1 MVAPLEPLG
10 TSTNRWKWAQV
21 LRLPHK
27 KVSIILINLLYLDID
42 WKTFEEECKN
52 IVNEISNRF
61 IDLGLEDHET
71 DYGADQLQV
80 KQERFKQEFTRLPF
94 VFDAPSLQ
102 IPVSAS
108 NFDELL
114 EEEDEQLSHQNAQ
127 LGNNITEILHIMHDK
142 LREELHF
149 EGDLVMR
156 N

>member
-1 MVAPLEPLG
+1 MPHKA
-10 TSTNRWKWAQV
+10 SINRWKWARTH
-21 LRLPHK
+21 RLPHK
-27 KVSIILINLLYLDID
+27 KVFNNINNIHFCVDID

-80 KQERFKQEFTRLPF
+80 KQERFKHEFTRLPF

-114 EEEDEQLSHQNAQ
+114 EEEDEFAS
-127 LGNNITEILHIMHDK
+127 M
-142 LREELHF
+142 
-149 EGDLVMR
+149 
-156 N
+156 

>member
-1 MVAPLEPLG
+1 MLSRSLRNLPHPSPQSTSTNPYRWSSVVAPLGPLK
-10 TSTNRWKWAQV
+10 TNTNRWKWGPV
-21 LRLPHK
+21 LKLPHK
-27 KVSIILINLLYLDID
+27 KVIIIIINLYYLDID

-94 VFDAPSLQ
+94 VFEAPSLQ

-108 NFDELL
+108 NVDELL
-114 EEEDEQLSHQNAQ
+114 EEEDE
-127 LGNNITEILHIMHDK
+127 
-142 LREELHF
+142 
-149 EGDLVMR
+149 
-156 N
+156 

>member
-1 MVAPLEPLG
+1 M
-10 TSTNRWKWAQV
+10 
-21 LRLPHK
+21 
-27 KVSIILINLLYLDID
+27 
-42 WKTFEEECKN
+42 
-52 IVNEISNRF
+52 
-61 IDLGLEDHET
+61 
-71 DYGADQLQV
+71 
-80 KQERFKQEFTRLPF
+80 PF

-149 EGDLVMR
+149 EGELVMR